1 MDVNQLK
8 ILLLVS
14 ELGVFIVSH
23 NVCMLKLA
31 EYRSVIIVPDPR
43 FDLEN

>member
-1 MDVNQLK
+1 MNVNRLK

-14 ELGVFIVSH
+14 ELAVFIVSH

-31 EYRSVIIVPDPR
+31 ENRSVIIVPNPR